1 MKDAK
6 IFRTGCTR
14 ENLFYDVKMKD
25 LIANPHQHLAQYVKE
40 NIGKRSDDGYFEGSG
55 IVYCFKREDCDELS
69 IALNR
74 LGILAE
80 PYHAGMDNKARARVQ
95 DDWTNGRVP
104 LICATISFGMGVDK
118 ANVRFV
124 AHWTLPKTLAGYL
137 QESGRAGRDGL
148 PAKCRLYF
156 SREEQRS
163 MVFIIKR
170 PLFRKFNKVP
180 INQDAENK
188 KVMVQLKQF
197 ETVSKYC
204 EEIECR
210 HKVIAKAFGE
220 VTEPCGNRC
229 DACTKPK
236 QLNRELDCLGKVGS
250 KRLGGIM
257 IEQDEDGG
265 WGFDNHDPTL
275 YGGKRGGYGFEVADK
290 ENEGPSTAF
299 KDESSGTSSII
310 AAEFKKRNKS
320 KGETIISM
328 HSVYCNTYFL

>member
-1 MKDAK
+1 MAWR
-6 IFRTGCTR
+6 ILLVVQ
-14 ENLFYDVKMKD
+14 E
-25 LIANPHQHLAQYVKE
+25 
-40 NIGKRSDDGYFEGSG
+40 
-55 IVYCFKREDCDELS
+55 FKS
-69 IALNR
+69 T
-74 LGILAE
+74 ILQL
-80 PYHAGMDNKARARVQ
+80 YTGMDNKVRARVQ

-124 AHWTLPKTLAGYL
+124 AHWTMPKTLAGYL

-163 MVFIIKR
+163 MIFIIKR

-220 VTEPCGNRC
+220 ITEPCGNRC

-299 KDESSGTSSII
+299 KDESSRTSSII

-320 KGETIISM
+320 KGKM
-328 HSVYCNTYFL
+328 HSTTSG